1 MKMAVDSITVIV
13 NHYNR
18 PDFVYDAVSSARNQT
33 VMPNAEI
40 LVVDDCSRPEN
51 REKLKGLENIATILT
66 MPRNSGVAAARNFGA
81 RQAKG
86 QWLTFLDDDDLF
98 LPDKRERQVRYLNAH
113 PEVVALGGGLTM
125 LRPDGREEYWGGKPT
140 RKLTVADAL
149 LYTASM
155 AQSLMIRRDVFLELG
170 GFDVRLRYL
179 EDYEFGIRLLASG
192 AETHF
197 LAEPLFIY
205 RLGGRQQ
212 GTFQRG
218 KMFWSELRVLN
229 MHAGLVRRE
238 FGPLG
243 LIRLKARCCRKHG
256 VRRGRLLGRS
266 FWAWGCA
273 LDAIFGRLRGEFDE

>member
-1 MKMAVDSITVIV
+1 MAVDSITAIV
-13 NHYNR
+13 THYNR
-18 PDFVYDAVSSARNQT
+18 PDFVYDAVLSVRNQT

-81 RQAKG
+81 QQAKG

-98 LPDKRERQVRYLNAH
+98 LPDKRVRQILYLEAY
-113 PEVVALGGGLTM
+113 PQVKALGGGLTM
-125 LRPDGREEYWGGKPT
+125 VTPEGREEYWGDKHT
-140 RKLTVADAL
+140 RRLTVADAL
-149 LYTASM
+149 IYTASM
-155 AQSLMIRRDVFLELG
+155 AQSLMIRHDVFLELG
-170 GFDVRLRYL
+170 GFDASLRYL

-197 LAEPLFIY
+197 LAEPMFTY
-205 RLGGRQQ
+205 QLGGRQQ
-212 GTFQRG
+212 ASAQIF
-218 KMFWSELRVLN
+218 KMFRAEMKILN
-229 MHAGLVRRE
+229 MHADLVRRE

-243 LIRLKARCCRKHG
+243 LIRMKARCCRKHG
-256 VRRGRLLGRS
+256 LRRGRLLGRS

-273 LDAIFGRLRGEFDE
+273 LEAIFGRLRGEFDD